1 MALALVDGIAGIP
14 VIGWTI
20 APFISV
26 IGVAAAAAAYFRYV
40 QDDEVGSMTLNP
52 KP

>member
-1 MALALVDGIAGIP
+1 VALALVDGIAGIP